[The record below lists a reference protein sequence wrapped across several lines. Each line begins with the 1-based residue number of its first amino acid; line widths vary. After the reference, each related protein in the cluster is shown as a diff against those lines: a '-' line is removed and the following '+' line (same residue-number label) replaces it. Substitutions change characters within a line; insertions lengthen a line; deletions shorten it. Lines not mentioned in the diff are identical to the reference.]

1 MNSRGV
7 SQRCMPKD
15 KAKMPSASWVLKAAG
30 LSGAAAIA
38 LGAFGA
44 HGLKGRVDPNMLKA
58 GETGSHYHL
67 CNSAGAP

>member
-1 MNSRGV
+1 
-7 SQRCMPKD
+7 
-15 KAKMPSASWVLKAAG
+15 MPSASWVLKAAG

-58 GETGSHYHL
+58 WETASHYHL